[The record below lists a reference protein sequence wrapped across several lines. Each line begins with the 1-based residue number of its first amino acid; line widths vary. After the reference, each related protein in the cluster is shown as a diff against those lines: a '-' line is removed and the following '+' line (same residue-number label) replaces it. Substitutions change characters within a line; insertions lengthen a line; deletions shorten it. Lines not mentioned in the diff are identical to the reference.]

1 LNTIIIV
8 KIIDFIKFVGSGAC
22 HQNPQLSFFDGSL
35 YLPVCS
41 RCTGIYIGFI
51 FSIIAILILE
61 RKVKISLPSFKLIIA
76 LIIFA
81 FFMGLD
87 SILTS
92 LKIIEPNNYIRL
104 ITGYLVGW
112 FIAILLLP
120 LKNSVIWKAGTEKQY
135 LDNKLRF
142 ILWIVCGIGIILL
155 FYFTFKEIFFVWFFL
170 SSAGQILLLS
180 YMLLILIFALSRKL
194 KNTITTLRRYSLF
207 LAAGI
212 FISMGFLALSAF
224 LKIIINQSLK

>member
-1 LNTIIIV
+1 LNTIIIE
-8 KIIDFIKFVGSGAC
+8 KITDFIRFVGSGAC
-22 HQNPQLSFFDGSL
+22 HQNPQLSFFDGSS
-35 YLPVCS
+35 YMAVCS

-51 FSIIAILILE
+51 SSIIVILVLE
-61 RKVKISLPSFKLIIA
+61 RKVKTSVPSFKITMA

-87 SILTS
+87 WLGTT
-92 LKIIEPNNYIRL
+92 LRIIEPNNYTRL

-120 LKNSVIWKAGTEKQY
+120 LKNSVIWKTGIEKQY

-142 ILWIVCGIGIILL
+142 ILWIASGVVIILL
-155 FYFTFKEIFFVWFFL
+155 FYFTYKEVLFVW
-170 SSAGQILLLS
+170 SLLLS
-180 YMLLILIFALSRKL
+180 AGEILLISYLLLILVFALSRKL
-194 KNTITTLRRYSLF
+194 KNTVTTLSRYSLF

-212 FISMGFLALSAF
+212 FISIGFLALSAF
-224 LKIIINQSLK
+224 LKTLIG